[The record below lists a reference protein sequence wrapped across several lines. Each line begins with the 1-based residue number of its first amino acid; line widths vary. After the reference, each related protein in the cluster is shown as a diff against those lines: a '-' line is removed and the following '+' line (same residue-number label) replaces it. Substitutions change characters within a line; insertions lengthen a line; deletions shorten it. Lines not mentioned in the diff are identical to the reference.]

1 MIRQAARDDI
11 PTIKALMLSEPG
23 FWQDSWRYDVLER
36 GLAASHG
43 LAFVC
48 EEAGQLLGFA
58 CAHDL
63 GFRAYL
69 SALLVA
75 ESARGKGVGSQLVQR
90 VEQELRERGCAIL
103 ITDAWKDAEGFY
115 KSLGWSQPRAV
126 LLRKQLAN
134 GDNQQRAAASGEDAA
149 VEP

>member
-1 MIRQAARDDI
+1 MQ
-11 PTIKALMLSEPG
+11 SEPV
-23 FWQDSWRYDVLER
+23 FWQHLWRYDVLER
-36 GLAASHG
+36 GLAASDS
-43 LAFVC
+43 LAFVW

-75 ESARGKGVGSQLVQR
+75 ESARGKDVGSRLVQR
-90 VEQELRERGCAIL
+90 VEHELCERGCAIL
-103 ITDAWKDAEGFY
+103 ITDAWQDTGGFY
-115 KSLGWSQPRAV
+115 KSLGWSQRHVV

-134 GDNQQRAAASGEDAA
+134 GASQQRAAADGEDAA
-149 VEP
+149 AEA